1 MMRWLYLAGFLI
13 ALVGNVRLFADEPKD
28 QPSERAKGKGVAER
42 RFDPE
47 KLKQLRER
55 LGKSN
60 ADNTNL
66 KRMTWKVGETTREA
80 LVYIPPATDTQA
92 KHPLVFAFHGHGG
105 RAEYSARKLPVHE
118 LWPNAICV
126 YPQGLPTPVP
136 VIDVEGKLPGWQKYE
151 GDQGDRD
158 LLFFD
163 AMLQSFKADYAIDEN
178 RIFSTGHS
186 NGGFFTYVLWAARGD
201 TLAAVAP
208 IAAFANPRD
217 VNHQKPKPI
226 LHIAGEAD
234 RIVPFV
240 QQERTMQQVR
250 KLNGCDAEG
259 KATSKMVTKYTSK
272 DGPPVVTYIHP
283 GSHGIPDDA
292 PKLIVEFFQSVGK
305 K

>member
-1 MMRWLYLAGFLI
+1 MMRWLC
-13 ALVGNVRLFADEPKD
+13 LVGLLIVSSVSTCLLADEPKD
-28 QPSERAKGKGVAER
+28 QPSAGPKAKAVAER
-42 RFDPE
+42 RIDPE
-47 KLKQLRER
+47 KLKRIRER
-55 LGKSN
+55 LEKSN

-80 LVYIPPATDTQA
+80 LVYIPPVNDTKE

-105 RAEYSARKLPVHE
+105 RAEYSARKLPMHE

-151 GDQGDRD
+151 GDQDDRD

-163 AMLQSFKADYAIDEN
+163 AMLQSFKADYTIDAS

-201 TLAAVAP
+201 TLTAVAP

-217 VNHQKPKPI
+217 FDRQKPKPV

-234 RIVPFV
+234 RIVPFA
-240 QQERTMQQVR
+240 QQERTIKQVR